1 MYTLVLSV
9 KGREFFYIT
18 GNFVPCYIKS
28 LRGMRTRAKQKFVAK
43 ATALGGRV
51 PRAELFVS
59 FIGNSNFYESK
70 KKHMFI
76 EHMLDKHV
84 FRHEKK
90 TVIRS
95 ENIKTFFSEIIIVK
109 WVIFI

>member
-18 GNFVPCYIKS
+18 GNFVPCYIKT

-43 ATALGGRV
+43 ATALGARV

-59 FIGNSNFYESK
+59 AIHPADARRYRKENRTFAGCSAGKTAADGS
-70 KKHMFI
+70 
-76 EHMLDKHV
+76 
-84 FRHEKK
+84 RPEKGRLQREK
-90 TVIRS
+90 RRRG
-95 ENIKTFFSEIIIVK
+95 K
-109 WVIFI
+109 